1 MQQAISKDQIWK
13 KLEQLNLLQQQ
24 TVLAFIDSLAN
35 TQPTVGKR
43 DKSQLLN
50 LSIWTEEDIQSI
62 QEAQDRINAWQLPTY

>member
-13 KLEQLNLLQQQ
+13 KLEQLNLFQQQ
-24 TVLAFIDSLAN
+24 TVLAFIDSLVN

-50 LSIWTEEDIQSI
+50 LSIWTEEDI
-62 QEAQDRINAWQLPTY
+62 